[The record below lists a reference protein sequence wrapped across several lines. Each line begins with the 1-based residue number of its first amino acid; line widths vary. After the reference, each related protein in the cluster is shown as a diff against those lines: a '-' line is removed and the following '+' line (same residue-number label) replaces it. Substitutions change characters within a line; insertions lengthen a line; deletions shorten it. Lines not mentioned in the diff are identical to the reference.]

1 MDNLR
6 DLGLLKCRRCLKA
19 KPHLLALTGHYSTI
33 DSLLSAGLALGMI
46 TEAVAAPT
54 VAAGVAAAAA
64 VEVVVGLVEAK
75 AAKDTK

>member
-19 KPHLLALTGHYSTI
+19 KPQLLALTGKYSTI
-33 DSLLSAGLALGMI
+33 GSLLSAGLALVLI
-46 TEAVAAPT
+46 TEIAAPT
-54 VAAGVAAAAA
+54 VAAGEAAA